1 MRLSVRNYCRIL
13 LLTIVALVAMVIG
26 CSKSVVIDMAP
37 TRSIGDTTGRTP
49 RRRAADSTDVDTARV
64 PISFGVSVDNWGDE
78 EDVDCNS

>member
-1 MRLSVRNYCRIL
+1 MRNYCRIL

-49 RRRAADSTDVDTARV
+49 RRRSSDTTQVADTARV
-64 PISFGVSVDNWGDE
+64 PISFDVSIDNWGDDE
-78 EDVDCNS
+78 EINL